1 MPHIVEVT
9 GPVAA
14 IFIFHLPGE
23 RKSEVSYKVE
33 KVKDTWLFLS
43 LAQSTF
49 HLYLD
54 ANDVAP
60 IVVEP
65 WIYLGQQDLEPG
77 VHCSKEV

>member
-1 MPHIVEVT
+1 M
-9 GPVAA
+9 
-14 IFIFHLPGE
+14 
-23 RKSEVSYKVE
+23 EVSSEME
-33 KVKDTWLFLS
+33 KLRPLAPPS

-49 HLYLD
+49 HWYLN

-65 WIYLGQQDLEPG
+65 WIYPGQQDLEPG